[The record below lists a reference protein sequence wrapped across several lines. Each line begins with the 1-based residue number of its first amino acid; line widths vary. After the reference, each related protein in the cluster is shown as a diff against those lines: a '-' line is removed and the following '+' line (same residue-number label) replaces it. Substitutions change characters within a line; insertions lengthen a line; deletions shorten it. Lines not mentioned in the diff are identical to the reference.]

1 MHGHLIARTDVDMA
15 DSIPP
20 PDSFCFPSRHCVCI
34 HIDLP
39 CSDNAIHASMSED
52 QVRELLEDLRV
63 PADAVASADAMGSN
77 AEPKPCPKSHYNH
90 YLSIVHS
97 LGALSFT
104 MFDHRTHFDGITAIS
119 LCTCFRVY
127 MQQNIISPIYMVSD
141 AVKDSDG
148 KVTVSALRKW
158 FGVDEDEATP
168 SGSLIRFKLMHDG
181 AFIPG

>member
-1 MHGHLIARTDVDMA
+1 MPRVEWETRGKWLRVHPLGERA
-15 DSIPP
+15 DSACTDTLLLEQMLIWPTVSPP

-104 MFDHRTHFDGITAIS
+104 MFDHRTHCDGINLIS
-119 LCTCFRVY
+119 SCTCFRVY
-127 MQQNIISPIYMVSD
+127 MQQNIISQKRLEY
-141 AVKDSDG
+141 
-148 KVTVSALRKW
+148 T
-158 FGVDEDEATP
+158 
-168 SGSLIRFKLMHDG
+168 
-181 AFIPG
+181 